1 MNTKNI
7 IAAIVLLAVVS
18 TLVLINNGQTTP
30 SLRVDGKVKVDLYS

>member
-7 IAAIVLLAVVS
+7 VAAIVLIAAIS
-18 TLVLINNGQTTP
+18 TLVLINNDQTTS